1 MAGLGYKLHAEPA
14 DRRTPE
20 GRLVLAGLYAW
31 RDGAPTTWEEG
42 ARQMAGQ
49 AVKWRGLVVARPSPH
64 SIAPEPT
71 RRLPL
76 PVIRAT
82 RGPGIARPLPET
94 ASSPRPSGE
103 RGRG

>member
-1 MAGLGYKLHAEPA
+1 MA
-14 DRRTPE
+14 
-20 GRLVLAGLYAW
+20 
-31 RDGAPTTWEEG
+31 WEEG

-76 PVIRAT
+76 PVIKGHARAGRRQT
-82 RGPGIARPLPET
+82 TPGNGL
-94 ASSPRPSGE
+94 RPSPLRGE
-103 RGRG
+103 GRG